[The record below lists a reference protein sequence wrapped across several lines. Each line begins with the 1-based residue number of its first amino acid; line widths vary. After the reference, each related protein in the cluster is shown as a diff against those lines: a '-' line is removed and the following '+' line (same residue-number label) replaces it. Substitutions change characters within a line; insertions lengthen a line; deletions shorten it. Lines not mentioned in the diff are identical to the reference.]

1 MSKVKQKNKIRRNL
15 VLRALLINGPMS
27 LTELKKETGITLPVV
42 SRVVDD
48 LKKKK
53 LVVNDHSYEQIQA
66 GRPPSIVKINGNAG
80 YIMGIDL
87 DRIYTNFVIINLEQK
102 IILNHYIKKVFL
114 SNDPQ
119 IITDLGNEIQVVLK
133 KAGIK
138 WNSLLGMGISVPGI
152 VNGPMGISK
161 TYLNFG
167 EKPLRDILS
176 GRLKKTV
183 HIEHDVKA
191 LALGELWFGN
201 AKNKNNV
208 LCLKI
213 DWGLGLGIIINGK
226 IYYGS
231 NSFSGELGHISI
243 PTGRDDGELCY
254 CGKRGC
260 LETVASGRAIINK
273 VKEKLSNGRDS
284 LILKESES
292 VDEVDSRR
300 IVEAANK
307 GDQFALEILEE
318 MAQYIGY
325 GIGFLINL
333 FNPESIILG
342 GYIASTAPSIFIDVV
357 RINAI
362 KKSLNQLNNNVEFI
376 RSDLGVNSG
385 AMGVAMLAAR
395 DLFEIDHLN
404 PSAYI

>member
-1 MSKVKQKNKIRRNL
+1 MGKVKVKQKNEIRRNL
-15 VLRALLINGPMS
+15 ILRALLTNGQMS
-27 LTELKKETGITLPVV
+27 LTELKNETGITLPVV
-42 SRVVDD
+42 SRIIGG

-53 LVVNDHSYEQIQA
+53 LVVNVDSYEQLQA
-66 GRPPSIVKINGNAG
+66 GRPPSVVKINGNSG

-102 IILNHYIKKVFL
+102 IILSYDIKKAFL
-114 SNDPQ
+114 SNNPS
-119 IITDLGNEIQVVLK
+119 ILTDLEKEIQIVLK

-138 WNSLLGMGISVPGI
+138 WDLLLGIGISVPGI
-152 VNGPMGISK
+152 VNGPKGISK

-167 EKPLRDILS
+167 EKPLRELLS
-176 GRLKKTV
+176 EQLKKPV

-201 AKNKNNV
+201 AKNKGNV

-213 DWGLGLGIIINGK
+213 DWGLGLGIIMNGK

-231 NSFSGELGHISI
+231 DSYSGEFGHLSI
-243 PTGRDDGELCY
+243 VNDNGDLCY

-260 LETVASGRAIINK
+260 LETVASGRVIIKK
-273 VKEKLSNGRDS
+273 VKEKLTQGLDS
-284 LILKESES
+284 LILDKSEGL
-292 VDEVDSRR
+292 DEVDSRH

-325 GIGFLINL
+325 GTGFLINL
-333 FNPESIILG
+333 FNPECVILG
-342 GYIASTAPSIFIDVV
+342 GYIASTAPSIFTDIV
-357 RINAI
+357 RTNAI
-362 KKSLNQLNNNVEFI
+362 KKSLSQLNKNVEFI
-376 RSDLGVNSG
+376 RSNIGVTAG

-395 DLFEIDHLN
+395 DLFEIEHLN
-404 PSAYI
+404 PFAYI